1 MLIFTSED
9 KTIVLKLAV
18 NLQVYIY
25 YSGASTK
32 PYSGISLIGHSVAVN
47 SHFTSWVPTYD
58 SIVSAPDP
66 PCTHKKNRRKVQ
78 GGSGAETNDSNNG

>member
-1 MLIFTSED
+1 MLIFTQED

-32 PYSGISLIGHSVAVN
+32 PHSGISLIGYSVAVI

-66 PCTHKKNRRKVQ
+66 PCTHKKKQKESAGRVWGR
-78 GGSGAETNDSNNG
+78 D